1 MATGFSPVVRAFLE
15 APGRFAVVATVRPDG
30 RPHQAV
36 VWYGVDEASLLV
48 NGRSDR
54 AWVVAAREAGW
65 LSVTVADRYDYAIVS
80 GAITVIDD
88 PERAGAHI
96 AALARRYGDDPTDFI
111 GQSRV
116 SFLVRPDRVL
126 THGAPSGA

>member
-1 MATGFSPVVRAFLE
+1 MVIALSPAARTFLE
-15 APGRFAVVATVRPDG
+15 SPGRFAVVATVRPDG

-36 VWYGVDEASLLV
+36 VWYRMDAAFLLV

-54 AWVVAAREAGW
+54 AWVAAAQDARW
-65 LSVTVADRYDYAIVS
+65 LSVTVADGYDYVIVS
-80 GAITVIDD
+80 GAVTVIDD
-88 PERAGAHI
+88 ERAGADI
-96 AALARRYGDDPTDFI
+96 AALARRYGDDPADFI

-116 SFLVRPDRVL
+116 SFLVRPERIL